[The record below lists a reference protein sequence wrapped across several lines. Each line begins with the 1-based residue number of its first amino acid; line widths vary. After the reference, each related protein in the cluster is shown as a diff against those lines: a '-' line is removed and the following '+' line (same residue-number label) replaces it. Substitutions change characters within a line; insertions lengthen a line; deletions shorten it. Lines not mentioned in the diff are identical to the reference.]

1 MPEDSRPVLYLVA
14 CGAYPAGQLPA
25 FVRDTQAQGWDVC
38 VIATPNGLKFLDE
51 GNIAGLSGHPVRT
64 RYKRPDEPDLLPS
77 PDALVVAP
85 ATFNTVNKW
94 AQGISDTLAL
104 GLLNEAVGLGLPMIA
119 APWPNA
125 ALAAHP
131 VFIRSVGLLREW
143 GVTVLLDLNRLPRPR
158 STAWPARGF
167 PGPDGQPPAARRH
180 LPLGRAARPAAQPA
194 SADCRAA
201 ESRAPESR
209 APELLSRAPRS
220 PGANPAPYGQV
231 QLTVASIV
239 WSPDPVVLIA
249 NVPPARSRSP
259 RGP

>member
-38 VIATPNGLKFLDE
+38 VIATPNGAKFLDE

-119 APWPNA
+119 VPWPNA

-131 VFIRSVGLLREW
+131 VFIRNVGLLREW
-143 GVTVLLDLNRLPRPR
+143 GVTVLLDPGRLPRSR
-158 STAWPARGF
+158 STAWPAPRIHR
-167 PGPDGQPPAARRH
+167 PR
-180 LPLGRAARPAAQPA
+180 RPA
-194 SADCRAA
+194 SS
-201 ESRAPESR
+201 SRAP
-209 APELLSRAPRS
+209 PS
-220 PGANPAPYGQV
+220 PGTNCAPCCPAC
-231 QLTVASIV
+231 ARR
-239 WSPDPVVLIA
+239 
-249 NVPPARSRSP
+249 PPRPRITEP
-259 RGP
+259 RG

>member
-1 MPEDSRPVLYLVA
+1 MPEDSRPALDLVA
-14 CGAYPAGQLPA
+14 CGARTRLASCPRSSATPRRKDGT
-25 FVRDTQAQGWDVC
+25 FC

-143 GVTVLLDLNRLPRPR
+143 GVTVLLDPGGRPRPR
-158 STAWPARGF
+158 CTAWPAPRIPRPRRPACSSPAPPS
-167 PGPDGQPPAARRH
+167 PGTNCALCCPACVRRQPRPRVPR
-180 LPLGRAARPAAQPA
+180 PRIPRPRITEPRAA
-194 SADCRAA
+194 
-201 ESRAPESR
+201 
-209 APELLSRAPRS
+209 
-220 PGANPAPYGQV
+220 
-231 QLTVASIV
+231 
-239 WSPDPVVLIA
+239 
-249 NVPPARSRSP
+249 
-259 RGP
+259 

>member
-38 VIATPNGLKFLDE
+38 VIATPNGGKFLDE

-119 APWPNA
+119 VPWPNA

-131 VFIRSVGLLREW
+131 VFIRNVGLLREW
-143 GVTVLLDLNRLPRPR
+143 GVTVLLDLAGCPRSR

-167 PGPDGQPPAARRH
+167 PGPDGQPPAAGRH
-180 LPLGRAARPAAQPA
+180 LPLGRTARPAAQPA
-194 SADCRAA
+194 PADR
-201 ESRAPESR
+201 RAPESLSHAAEPLR
-209 APELLSRAPRS
+209 AGPAHRGIQRVVPGPGGADRERATR
-220 PGANPAPYGQV
+220 PGHAHRRVLVGRDGRNRKNPG
-231 QLTVASIV
+231 
-239 WSPDPVVLIA
+239 
-249 NVPPARSRSP
+249 
-259 RGP
+259 

>member
-1 MPEDSRPVLYLVA
+1 VPEDSRPVLYLVA

-119 APWPNA
+119 VPWPNA

-131 VFIRSVGLLREW
+131 VFIRNVGLLREW
-143 GVTVLLDLNRLPRPR
+143 GVTVLLDPGRLPPVPVHRLAGPAD
-158 STAWPARGF
+158 SPAQTASL
-167 PGPDGQPPAARRH
+167 Q
-180 LPLGRAARPAAQPA
+180 Q
-194 SADCRAA
+194 
-201 ESRAPESR
+201 
-209 APELLSRAPRS
+209 
-220 PGANPAPYGQV
+220 PGATFPWDELRALLPSLRPQTAAPQNPAPQ
-231 QLTVASIV
+231 
-239 WSPDPVVLIA
+239 
-249 NVPPARSRSP
+249 NPAP
-259 RGP
+259 QNPAPQNH